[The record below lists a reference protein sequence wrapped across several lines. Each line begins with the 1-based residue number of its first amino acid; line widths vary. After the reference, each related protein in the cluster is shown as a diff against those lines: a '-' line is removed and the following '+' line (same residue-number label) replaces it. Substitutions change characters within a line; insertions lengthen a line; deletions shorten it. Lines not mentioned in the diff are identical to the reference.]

1 MTIINFVLLMLLF
14 PEAQRSAQEELDL
27 TVGRDRL
34 PEMADKPA
42 MPYINALIKEVLRWD
57 STAWVALPRNYSS
70 PVISAT

>member
-34 PEMADKPA
+34 PEMADKSSL
-42 MPYINALIKEVLRWD
+42 PYMSALIKEVLR
-57 STAWVALPRNYSS
+57 
-70 PVISAT
+70 